1 MDGCGVIELVS
12 MADRMFGALTMIIYF
27 VYLFFVC
34 LGVFF
39 ASGLMEGMTG
49 DLQ

>member
-39 ASGLMEGMTG
+39 ASGLMEGMTE